1 MDDFWRKEE
10 KLAWLRDNPISKIAF
25 ESITPDE
32 KHNWINQTDNDF
44 DTLIPVASKDSK
56 SPRQDNTA
64 IFKLFSLGFI
74 TARDEW
80 VYDYDRQKL
89 ESKIQ
94 HFIEIYEIKRLAF
107 HGLSQADRGEI
118 LASSDQ
124 LNQFLNTEI
133 KFSRE
138 LVSRD
143 FLKNKQIRFDRQK
156 IINAAFRPFT
166 KKYNYFDS
174 EHRIIH
180 ETYQNVQLF
189 GKFGTNEN
197 RLICFNVNGL
207 DTKALATR
215 TIPDY
220 HFVGD
225 SQCLPLF
232 RYDSDGIRQD
242 NITDWAVEEFAR
254 RGARGLT
261 KEDIFHYVYAVL
273 HYPPYREK
281 YEQNLKREFPRI
293 PVYEDALEWARLG
306 KELMELHLNYETVE
320 PFALIQKE
328 VEPMRRKA
336 ETRPVGS
343 VPLFQVDL
351 STSKDDTL
359 TTAPVSAFIPKPTT
373 KLRADKE
380 AGVIEIDSHT
390 SLEGVP
396 AIAWEYKL
404 GNRSALEWVLDQYK
418 ERKPKDPTIAEKFNT
433 YKFADYKD
441 HVIDLLK
448 RVCTVS
454 VKTME
459 IVKSMPEDP
468 SQNRER

>member
-10 KLAWLRDNPISKIAF
+10 KLAWLRENPISKIAF
-25 ESITPDE
+25 ESIVPDA
-32 KHNWINQTDNDF
+32 KHNWINQTDNDW
-44 DTLIPVASKDSK
+44 DELIPIADK
-56 SPRQDNTA
+56 SVKLGRNDGA
-64 IFKLFSLGFI
+64 IFELFSLGVV
-74 TARDEW
+74 TNRDDW
-80 VYDYDRQKL
+80 VYDFSQKVL
-89 ESKIQ
+89 EEKIKFLIDAYNKDLAVFSKLSKD
-94 HFIEIYEIKRLAF
+94 EINEVIGKREKREMGEIKWTRAVVNDIS
-107 HGLSQADRGEI
+107 HG
-118 LASSDQ
+118 
-124 LNQFLNTEI
+124 
-133 KFSRE
+133 K
-138 LVSRD
+138 VY
-143 FLKNKQIRFDRQK
+143 RFD
-156 IINAAFRPFT
+156 ASHFMVSTYRPFVKST
-166 KKYNYFDS
+166 IYFAK
-174 EHRIIH
+174 ELN
-180 ETYQNVQLF
+180 EMQYQMPHLVGPNRENLF
-189 GKFGTNEN
+189 ITFLSGN
-197 RLICFNVNGL
+197 RQPFCG
-207 DTKALATR
+207 LATKYL
-215 TIPDY
+215 PNLALYSADPA
-220 HFVGD
+220 
-225 SQCLPLF
+225 QCLPIF
-232 RYDSDGIRQD
+232 RYDPDGTRHD

-254 RGARGLT
+254 RGASGLT
-261 KEDIFHYVYAVL
+261 KDDIFHYVYAVL

-293 PVYEDALEWARLG
+293 PVYENALEWARLG

-343 VPLFQVDL
+343 VPLLNIDL
-351 STSKDDTL
+351 STSEEDTL
-359 TTAPVSAFIPKPTT
+359 ATARVSAFIPKPTT

-390 SLEGVP
+390 SLEGIP
-396 AIAWEYKL
+396 ASAWEYKL